1 MRHIL
6 GKEQM
11 RGFVKVFFL
20 LSKLAMASNKL
31 INGETPGDMPNH
43 HTERDWHLKTR
54 DKVLFKPPTR

>member
-11 RGFVKVFFL
+11 RGFVKVFSL

-31 INGETPGDMPNH
+31 INGATPGDTPNH
-43 HTERDWHLKTR
+43 HTERLA
-54 DKVLFKPPTR
+54 LENQG